1 MWYTKPMK
9 SKLITK
15 ADMVLAA
22 VLLVLGLTSPFFLR
36 AKPTESTVVRITVDG
51 AEFGS
56 YPLDQDRIVD
66 VNGGN
71 TVVIQDGKVWVSDA
85 NCPGKDCMDFGK
97 IGSEGQVIACL
108 PHRMLVMITGGGN
121 GPDFVVE

>member
-1 MWYTKPMK
+1 MK

-15 ADMVLAA
+15 ADIILAV
-22 VLLVLGLTSPFFLR
+22 VLLVTGLASPFFLR
-36 AKPTESTVVRITVDG
+36 AKPSESTLVRITVDG

-56 YPLDQDRIVD
+56 YSLSEDRTVD

-71 TVVIQDGKVWVSDA
+71 TVVIRDGKVWVSEA
-85 NCPGKDCMDFGK
+85 TCPGKDCMDFGK

-108 PHRMLVMITGGGN
+108 PHKMLVMITGGGD